1 MSENLYYAS
10 KFKRQ
15 LPKKAIVMAKKK
27 SPAQIEKTKSPSK
40 SLDSLT
46 KIAADLEN
54 CKRCKLCKDRQNIVF
69 GEGNPKAELMFVG
82 EGPGEQEDIQGR
94 PFIGRAGQLL
104 DKMIEA
110 MGMKRSDVF
119 IANVVKCR
127 PPENRNPEPDEIASC
142 SPFLFR
148 QIDTIQPKVVVAL
161 GKFAAQTLLQTE
173 ERISDIRGKPVP
185 YRGSQLIPTFH
196 PAYLLRNPSSK
207 KEAWDDLKTAMKVL
221 KGDKS

>member
-10 KFKRQ
+10 KFKHQ

-27 SPAQIEKTKSPSK
+27 APAKAAFVEQPSK
-40 SLDSLT
+40 LSNSLSN
-46 KIAADLEN
+46 IQSDLEN
-54 CKRCKLCKDRQNIVF
+54 CKRCKLCKGRQNIVF
-69 GEGNPKAELMFVG
+69 GDGNPKAELMFVG

-94 PFIGRAGQLL
+94 PFVGRAGQLL
-104 DKMIEA
+104 EKMIEA

-148 QIDTIQPKVVVAL
+148 QIDTIKPKVIVAL

-173 ERISDIRGKPVP
+173 ERISEIRGKPVP
-185 YRGSQLIPTFH
+185 YRGSKLIPTFH

-207 KEAWDDLKTAMKVL
+207 KETWEDLKTAMKEL
-221 KGDKS
+221 KGGKS